1 MGTEAAQPSA
11 QATTNADAK
20 PNPVQPPALAADAP
34 PAENKPAEGKAAAQE
49 PAVQKTLVTGLEGGA
64 GDGQASGD
72 PANATPKP
80 EDDKQV
86 VPEKYELKLAENSP
100 LSAARLDAIA
110 AEAKAKGLSNEA
122 AQELVAREE
131 GVVSGYVKG
140 LHETMAERQTQWI
153 DTVKNDKEIGGD
165 NFKEAVHY
173 SNQFVKKF
181 GSENLIKELELS
193 GLGNHPEVVRMFS
206 RAGRAMA
213 NDKRVNKGVESKPEK
228 SAAEIFYGNTQQT

>member
-1 MGTEAAQPSA
+1 MGTEAAQTSA
-11 QATTNADAK
+11 QAPTNADAK
-20 PNPVQPPALAADAP
+20 PTPIQPPALAESP
-34 PAENKPAEGKAAAQE
+34 PANTKPVEGTPVAQE
-49 PAVQKTLVTGLEGGA
+49 PALAKTLVTGLADDKGE
-64 GDGQASGD
+64 GQASGD
-72 PANATPKP
+72 PAKADPKP
-80 EDDKQV
+80 ADDKPV

-100 LSAARLDAIA
+100 LPAARLDAIA
-110 AEAKAKGLSNEA
+110 AEAKAKGLSNEQ
-122 AQELVAREE
+122 AQELVTRDE
-131 GVVSGYVKG
+131 GLVSGYVKG
-140 LHETMAERQTQWI
+140 LHETMAERQTQWVE
-153 DTVKNDKEIGGD
+153 TVKNDKEIGGD

-213 NDKRVNKGVESKPEK
+213 NDKLVNKGVESKPEK